1 MNKDDKIYVA
11 GHRGLVGSAIVKGL
25 QNEGYN
31 NIITKTHSELDLLN
45 QEAVNSFFVT
55 EKPDYVFLAAAKVGG
70 IGANSTY
77 PADFIYQNMM
87 IGFNVVNAAYKAG
100 VKKLLNLGSSC
111 IYPKMAEQPLKET
124 SLLTGELEAT
134 NDAYALAKIA
144 VIKLCTAY
152 NIQYGTN
159 FLSAMPTNLYGPGDN
174 YDLQNS
180 HVLPAIIRKFHE
192 AKTSG
197 SHEVTLWGDGSPYR
211 EFLYSEDLA
220 SALIFLMKEK
230 NASDIRIGEHPK
242 TCAFDF
248 INIGSGSDLPIKEL
262 AHIVYKTVY
271 GENPEKECTINWDTT
286 KPNGTPK
293 KLMDSNMLFNLGF
306 SPKMSLEEGIKR
318 AYQDFLDNHS

>member
-1 MNKDDKIYVA
+1 MNKDAKIYVA
-11 GHRGLVGSAIVKGL
+11 GHRGLVGSAILKGL
-25 QNEGYN
+25 HKEGYN
-31 NIITKTHSELDLLN
+31 NIVTKTHSELDLLN
-45 QEAVNSFFVT
+45 QDAVNTFFNT

-87 IGFNVVNAAYKAG
+87 IGFNVVHAAYKAG

-111 IYPKMAEQPLKET
+111 IYPKMAEQPLKEA
-124 SLLTGELEAT
+124 SLLTNELEAT

-192 AKTSG
+192 AKTTG
-197 SHEVTLWGDGSPYR
+197 THEVTLWGDGSPYR

-220 SALIFLMKEK
+220 AALIFLMKEK

-248 INIGSGSDLPIKEL
+248 INVGSGTDLSIKEL
-262 AHIVYKTVY
+262 AQIVYKTVY
-271 GENPEKECTINWDTT
+271 GENPQTPCVINWDTS

-293 KLMDSNMLFNLGF
+293 KLMDSSKLFSLGF
-306 SPKMSLEEGIKR
+306 SPNTSLTKGISL
-318 AYQDFLDNHS
+318 AYKDFLDHHS